1 MYYKCFNS
9 VFYSIFISPM
19 NQIEKLRLKILSLQK
34 KNNKMIQRIQT
45 VYLLV
50 ATILI
55 SLFFFLPFASFL
67 LELDMSIYHL
77 SLKGLIPDVGDQKLL
92 IRVIPLV
99 IILSVIIATF
109 LTSILF
115 YKRRMIQIRLCI
127 LNIILIIGFQCCL
140 YYFTRVSAQ
149 LLGSKPSYGIIFIFP
164 AICAILT
171 YLAIRGIAKD
181 EALVRS
187 SDRLR

>member
-9 VFYSIFISPM
+9 VFYSIFLSPM

-34 KNNKMIQRIQT
+34 KSNKMIQRIQT

-55 SLFFFLPFASFL
+55 SLYFFFPFASYV
-67 LELDMSIYHL
+67 LEQDMSVYHL
-77 SLKGLIPDVGDQKLL
+77 SIRGLIPDVGGQKLL
-92 IRVIPLV
+92 IRVITLIIIILV
-99 IILSVIIATF
+99 ITVAYLS
-109 LTSILF
+109 SILF

-149 LLGSKPSYGIIFIFP
+149 LLGSKTSYGIIFIFP
-164 AICAILT
+164 VICALLT

>member
-1 MYYKCFNS
+1 
-9 VFYSIFISPM
+9 M

-34 KNNKMIQRIQT
+34 KSNKMIQRTQT
-45 VYLLV
+45 IYLLV

-55 SLFFFLPFASFL
+55 SLYFFFPFASFI
-67 LELDMSIYHL
+67 LEQDMSVYHL
-77 SLKGLIPDVGDQKLL
+77 SIKGLIPDVGDQKFL
-92 IRVIPLV
+92 IRVIPLI

-109 LTSILF
+109 LTSVLL

-140 YYFTRVSAQ
+140 YYFTRVSSQ
-149 LLGSKPSYGIIFIFP
+149 ILGSKASYTIIFIFP
-164 AICAILT
+164 VICAIIT

-187 SDRLR
+187 IDRLR